1 MFLGALN
8 LKINLKLLFERG
20 ISKRGGGVGTGWG
33 EKEKKD
39 KDWACSILEVGR
51 AEKATLTIR

>member
-1 MFLGALN
+1 M
-8 LKINLKLLFERG
+8 KINLKLLFERG

-51 AEKATLTIR
+51 AEKATLAIR